1 MFAFIARTGL
11 ALSTLLVSVVLA
23 QELQV
28 DVVSKPE
35 KCEITTANGD
45 KLSMHYTGW
54 LKTPEGEKGNKFDS
68 SRDRNSPFDFQ
79 IGRGQVI
86 QVRKHRRTDTDAILT
101 LLVGVGARF
110 AGYVYRREESLDNP
124 GVVGIW
130 TARHGTDTC
139 WIHPDFRCR
148 AAGN

>member
-1 MFAFIARTGL
+1 MRVFALDLLPSRDNMFAFITRTGL
-11 ALSTLLVSVVLA
+11 AVSALLVSAALA

-28 DVVSKPE
+28 DVLSKPE

-86 QVRKHRRTDTDAILT
+86 QVRSI
-101 LLVGVGARF
+101 
-110 AGYVYRREESLDNP
+110 EEPTRMLY
-124 GVVGIW
+124 
-130 TARHGTDTC
+130 
-139 WIHPDFRCR
+139 
-148 AAGN
+148 